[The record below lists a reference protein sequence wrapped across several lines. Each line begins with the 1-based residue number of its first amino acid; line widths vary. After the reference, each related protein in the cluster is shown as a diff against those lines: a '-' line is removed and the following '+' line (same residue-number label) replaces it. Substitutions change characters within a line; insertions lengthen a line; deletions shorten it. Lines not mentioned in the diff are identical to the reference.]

1 MTNPWTTSQGS
12 ASPAGTP
19 RGGSAQGGSAQ
30 GAAAQGAAAQGS
42 AAPGSA
48 PGSVAPGAVAPA
60 EVVIVRLRAHGR
72 ALFWPTVVLIGTAGA
87 TGYFTGTLPEAWQT
101 LAVLVGAIVIV
112 LLFWFLPL
120 IRWLTRRYTITS
132 RRIIFVHGVFVRSRQ
147 ELLHSRGYDLTVR
160 RTWLQSLFRS
170 GTVRINSGLEHPLE
184 LRDVPSAGL
193 VQRALQDLMEQSQTV
208 MSSRRQQQSA
218 FGDESAFW
226 TGRHPQ

>member
-1 MTNPWTTSQGS
+1 MTNP
-12 ASPAGTP
+12 ASTP
-19 RGGSAQGGSAQ
+19 Q
-30 GAAAQGAAAQGS
+30 GAAAGTV
-42 AAPGSA
+42 APGTVS
-48 PGSVAPGAVAPA
+48 PGTVSPGAVAPA
-60 EVVIVRLRAHGR
+60 EVVIVRLRSHGR
-72 ALFWPTVVLIGTAGA
+72 ALFWPTVLLIGCAGA
-87 TGYFTGTLPEAWQT
+87 AGYFTGNLPEAWQST
-101 LAVLVGAIVIV
+101 AVLAAAAVLVF
-112 LLFWFLPL
+112 LFWFLPL
-120 IRWLTRRYTITS
+120 ISWLTRRYTITS

-160 RTWLQSLFRS
+160 RTWMQSLFRS

-226 TGRHPQ
+226 TGRQPQ